1 MSEELETKA
10 YIENLEN
17 LVRDRT
23 EQLKQ
28 AVAYTEEIIKF
39 LRRIQAMKSFE
50 EVQGAI
56 RARFGTLEDAA
67 SAAAGS
73 VPKFGGEPGTPV
85 PEVDP
90 TDLKKV
96 WEMYRE
102 VKARHAGR
110 DVAIGLSAMAASCK
124 PGADVEA
131 VAFRVGQLW
140 FVIHFLPEQFAKQHE
155 QKLLDDA
162 AYEATLGQFLPIGLS
177 NDIREG
183 RLDEQFFRAGAK
195 VSMKWMGSGII
206 HSSLPFDVDE
216 FVRLCQSA

>member
-1 MSEELETKA
+1 MSQELETKA
-10 YIENLEN
+10 YLANLET
-17 LVRDRT
+17 LVQTRT
-23 EQLKQ
+23 AQLKA
-28 AVAYTEEIIKF
+28 AVGQTEELVKF
-39 LRRIQAMKSFE
+39 VRHIQAMKSLE
-50 EVQGAI
+50 EIQDAI

-67 SAAAGS
+67 AAAAS

-85 PEVDP
+85 PAVDP
-90 TDLKKV
+90 DDLKTV
-96 WEMYRE
+96 WEMYRD

-124 PGADVEA
+124 PGADVQA
-131 VAFRVGQLW
+131 IAHRVGQLW

-155 QKLLDDA
+155 EKLLDDA
-162 AYEATLGQFLPIGLS
+162 AYEAALGQFLPMGLS
-177 NDIREG
+177 NDIRQG

-195 VSMKWMGSGII
+195 VSMTWRGSGII